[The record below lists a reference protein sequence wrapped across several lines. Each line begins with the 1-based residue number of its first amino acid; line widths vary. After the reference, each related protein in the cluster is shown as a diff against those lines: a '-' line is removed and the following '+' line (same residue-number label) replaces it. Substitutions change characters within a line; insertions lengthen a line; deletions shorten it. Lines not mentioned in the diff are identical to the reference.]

1 MFVQLLVTQ
10 VKKKPLEALYSK
22 GHSTRG
28 VPAENKGELPAQQFT
43 ALPLSRLWTQSEAET
58 NPWSSK
64 TSIMSSKTT
73 KKTPQNNVF
82 QQQSSTHHEYEIA
95 SISVV
100 QGVTFL

>member
-1 MFVQLLVTQ
+1 MFVQLLVMQ
-10 VKKKPLEALYSK
+10 VKKPLETLYSK
-22 GHSTRG
+22 GDSTRD

-43 ALPLSRLWTQSEAET
+43 ALPLSRLSTQSEAET

-73 KKTPQNNVF
+73 KKPPQNVF
-82 QQQSSTHHEYEIA
+82 QQLRSTHHEYEIVN
-95 SISVV
+95 ISVV

>member
-1 MFVQLLVTQ
+1 MFVQLLVMQ
-10 VKKKPLEALYSK
+10 VKKPLETLYSK
-22 GHSTRG
+22 GDSTRD

-43 ALPLSRLWTQSEAET
+43 ALPLSRLSTQSEAET
-58 NPWSSK
+58 NPWSS
-64 TSIMSSKTT
+64 SIMSSKTT
-73 KKTPQNNVF
+73 KKPPQNNVF